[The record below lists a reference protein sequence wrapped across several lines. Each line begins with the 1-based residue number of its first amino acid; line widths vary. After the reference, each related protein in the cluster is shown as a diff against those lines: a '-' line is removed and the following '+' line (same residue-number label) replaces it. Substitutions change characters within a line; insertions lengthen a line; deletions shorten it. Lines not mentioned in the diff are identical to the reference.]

1 MMIIIIWIIKMD
13 KWNGDSVGRE
23 KIIFPVFW
31 MSYKKILK
39 TMWGYPIGFFLVE
52 SNKRKVTRKSEC

>member
-39 TMWGYPIGFFLVE
+39 TM
-52 SNKRKVTRKSEC
+52 